1 MSIALRTATA
11 GAVGG
16 IEEPALRALVKMEQ
30 AMPARLRQQV
40 DESLRLRGLRLMKSS
55 AKVRPY
61 LGEYFLLDLRDRAVQ
76 RTNVDLLGLSR
87 ELGLETNHL
96 SLGNEPEVNC
106 DILLH
111 TPTEVLG

>member
-1 MSIALRTATA
+1 MHLKDHLALRQADLLA
-11 GAVGG
+11 RNSRV
-16 IEEPALRALVKMEQ
+16 LRHPWL
-30 AMPARLRQQV
+30 RLRQQV